1 MKIKKLNEET
11 LEQAVN
17 KAEQT
22 MGPNTEVA
30 DDASK
35 GEMER
40 ILDNALLKSKRA
52 KRHGTSNWLNV
63 LFIGMAGAGKTARI
77 RAWAEKNGVN
87 LLVKRAV
94 DMDETDLG
102 GAVAPDMQNLRAR
115 RLGSSELDAL
125 DDVPNSV
132 LFLDELNRARDSVR
146 GSLLTLIQDHTVTD
160 PTQPNGERYLKNYL
174 FTIAAANPGEQNL
187 GPMAKALGWNFNPG
201 DVEAYNVRD
210 LDDAEFSRF
219 EVHYVEA
226 EPKPTAAYLKK
237 SLEKQMKEAEED
249 QDFDEVNELARKIEL
264 SQKILNHPKFS
275 FDDFSDIKDSKENGN
290 GLILT
295 PRTFELCLTSSD
307 GTKADFLKKWNLI
320 CNSERYD
327 DIADILSNYVDKAD
341 KANSVFQ
348 QGTDSELLKNKPS
361 AFNKLRDLGAFDKL

>member
-1 MKIKKLNEET
+1 MKIRKLNEET
-11 LEQAVN
+11 LQQAVDS
-17 KAEQT
+17 AENI
-22 MGPNTEVA
+22 MGKDTTTAVNP
-30 DDASK
+30 DK
-35 GEMER
+35 GEIER

-52 KRHGTSNWLNV
+52 KRHNTTNWLNV

-77 RAWAEKNGVN
+77 RAWAEANGVN

-102 GAVAPDMQNLRAR
+102 GAVAPDMQNMRAR

-174 FTIAAANPGEQNL
+174 FTIAAANPGDQNL
-187 GPMAKALGWNFNPG
+187 GPMAKALGWDFNPG

-237 SLEKQMKEAEED
+237 TLEKQVEEAQEDGDQEE
-249 QDFDEVNELARKIEL
+249 VLELSRKIDL
-264 SQKILNHPKFS
+264 SQKILNSPKFS

-295 PRTFELCLTSSD
+295 PRTFEMCLTSCD
-307 GTKADFLKKWNLI
+307 GTKDDFLKKWNLI

-327 DIADILSNYVDKAD
+327 DIKDILSNYVDKQD
-341 KANSVFQ
+341 KANSVFA
-348 QGTDSELLKNKPS
+348 QGTDSELLKNKDS
-361 AFNKLRDLGAFDKL
+361 AFNKLRNKGALD

>member
-1 MKIKKLNEET
+1 MRIKKYLKEDTIGN
-11 LEQAVN
+11 A
-17 KAEQT
+17 AAM
-22 MGPNTEVA
+22 MGSNTEAVPS
-30 DDASK
+30 DASK
-35 GEMER
+35 GEVEK

-52 KRHGTSNWLNV
+52 KRHGTTDWLNV
-63 LFIGMAGAGKTARI
+63 LFIGLAGAGKTARI
-77 RAWAEKNGVN
+77 RAWAEDNGVN

-115 RLGSSELDAL
+115 RLGSAELDAL
-125 DDVPNSV
+125 DEVPNSV

-160 PTQPNGERYLKNYL
+160 PTQPNGERVLKNYL

-187 GPMAKALGWNFNPG
+187 GPMAKALGWDFNPG

-219 EVHYVEA
+219 EVHYTEADPKSTARYLERKFTKEMSEAQEDGDQEEVVE
-226 EPKPTAAYLKK
+226 L
-237 SLEKQMKEAEED
+237 S
-249 QDFDEVNELARKIEL
+249 NKIEL
-264 SQKILNHPKFS
+264 AKTILNHPNFS
-275 FDDFSDIKDSKENGN
+275 FDNFSDIKDSKQNGN

-295 PRTFELCLTSSD
+295 PRTFELCLTSCD
-307 GTKADFLKKWNLI
+307 GTKNDFLKKWNSI

-327 DIADILSNYVDKAD
+327 DIVSILSSYKDKQD
-341 KANSVFQ
+341 KANSVFSR
-348 QGTDSELLKNKPS
+348 GTDSKVIS
-361 AFNKLRDLGAFDKL
+361 AGRIGDKLKELF